1 MVYMCDHPR
10 DTYPGSRTPW
20 RSSRRR
26 RRRRGLPRLS
36 RPSGRHPSRWCLR
49 VRTQRTIRTEDG
61 TLQAPPSSNG
71 CVTVEGAPAVSPRL
85 AGWVVI
91 GRFFLPRLEDAEE
104 RVRTDGAA
112 VAARLGWWWL
122 AALPSPPWIDEALS
136 SWLSCSWLTSPD
148 SCALLDAAHRPVS
161 YP

>member
-26 RRRRGLPRLS
+26 RRRGGGPRLS
-36 RPSGRHPSRWCLR
+36 RPSGRLLSRWYLR
-49 VRTQRTIRTEDG
+49 VRTQHTVGSDG
-61 TLQAPPSSNG
+61 YASGSTQLEWPCNG
-71 CVTVEGAPAVSPRL
+71 RAVSHRL

-112 VAARLGWWWL
+112 VTARLGCWWL
-122 AALPSPPWIDEALS
+122 AALPSSPWIDEALS